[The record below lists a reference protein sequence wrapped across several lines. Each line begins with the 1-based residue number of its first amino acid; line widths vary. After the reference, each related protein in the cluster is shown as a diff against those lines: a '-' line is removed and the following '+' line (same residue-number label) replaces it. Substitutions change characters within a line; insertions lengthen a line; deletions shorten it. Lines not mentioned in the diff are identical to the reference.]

1 MDAVPVDGAALVLKP
16 PSKRLWAAELPR
28 ALWMGATWW
37 RGRAL
42 LAAVPRGDGRTVLL
56 LPGLGNA
63 HGSMS
68 VMRGYLR
75 RLGYRAE
82 PWGLGR
88 NWGARTAGREAETLI
103 ARLELLAVENGPVT
117 LVGVSLGGLLARLA
131 AHRRPDL
138 VRQVVTV
145 ASPFAGH
152 GRATN
157 VWRFFEWS
165 TGERL
170 DDPDVIARSALIA
183 RALPVPSV
191 AIWSRSDGLVNGLI
205 CRDGQGESAEVSSSH
220 LWVQHR
226 PEVLA
231 AVARGLAAG

>member
-1 MDAVPVDGAALVLKP
+1 MP

-28 ALWMGATWW
+28 ALWMAATWW

-42 LAAVPRGDGRTVLL
+42 LAGAPPGDGRTVVL

-63 HGSMS
+63 HPSMA
-68 VMRGYLR
+68 VMRAYLA

-82 PWGLGR
+82 HWGLGR
-88 NWGARTAGREAETLI
+88 NWGARTVGAQAETLI
-103 ARLELLAVENGPVT
+103 ARLEALAAENGPVT

-138 VRQVVTV
+138 VRRVVTV

-157 VWRFFEWS
+157 VWRAFEWG

-170 DDPDVIARSALIA
+170 DDPDVAARSALIA
-183 RALPVPSV
+183 RPLPVPSV

-205 CRDGQGESAEVSSSH
+205 CRDGHGAAVEVASSH

-226 PEVLA
+226 PQVLA
-231 AVARGLAAG
+231 AVARAVAEA